1 LGVFRPLF
9 RFRRFPVQHPAMT
22 TRNKTWRDKRDAEK
36 QPKRVRL
43 EADFAGV
50 KAGQMLFV
58 GTPRLI
64 DDYLRSIP
72 RGETRSIERL
82 RRELARAHR
91 CDATCPVSTA
101 IFLRIAAEAAW
112 EDLENGRPV
121 EAVTP
126 FWRAIEPDSTIA
138 RKLRADSRFIE
149 QQRALEAPPAKPGA
163 PRTREVSARRPAR
176 RAAGCPAPGAA
187 RRSRPQGP

>member
-1 LGVFRPLF
+1 
-9 RFRRFPVQHPAMT
+9 MT
-22 TRNKTWRDKRDAEK
+22 TRNKTWRDKRDAQK

-58 GTPRLI
+58 GTPQLI

-112 EDLENGRPV
+112 EELESGRAV
-121 EAVTP
+121 GEVTP
-126 FWRAIEPDSTIA
+126 FWRAIEPGSTIA
-138 RKLRADSRFIE
+138 RKLRADSKFIE
-149 QQRALEAPPAKPGA
+149 QQRDLEATPASPKA
-163 PRTREVSARRPAR
+163 PRTRAVSAPRPARRPA
-176 RAAGCPAPGAA
+176 GSPTPGAA

>member
-1 LGVFRPLF
+1 
-9 RFRRFPVQHPAMT
+9 MT
-22 TRNKTWRDKRDAEK
+22 TRNKTWRDKRDAQK
-36 QPKRVRL
+36 PPKRVLL
-43 EADFAGV
+43 EADFAGI
-50 KAGQMLFV
+50 KAGQRLFV

-64 DDYLRSIP
+64 DDYLRRIP

-91 CDATCPVSTA
+91 CDAACPVSTA

-112 EDLENGRPV
+112 EDLESGEPV

-149 QQRALEAPPAKPGA
+149 QQRALEAPPAKAGA
-163 PRTREVSARRPAR
+163 PRTREVSAPRPAR
-176 RAAGCPAPGAA
+176 RPAGSRAPGAA
-187 RRSRPQGP
+187 KRSRPQGP